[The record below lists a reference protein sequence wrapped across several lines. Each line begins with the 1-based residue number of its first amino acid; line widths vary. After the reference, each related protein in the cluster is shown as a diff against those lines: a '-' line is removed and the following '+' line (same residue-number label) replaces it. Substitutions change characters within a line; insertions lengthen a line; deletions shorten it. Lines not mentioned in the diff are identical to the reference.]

1 MYVGVDFTVMQN
13 VKQMYV
19 GCVVI
24 KSRTSETRPLCTIR
38 VKTAVILIAK
48 NMCYYL
54 LPEKIVLV

>member
-1 MYVGVDFTVMQN
+1 
-13 VKQMYV
+13 MYV

-38 VKTAVILIAK
+38 VKTAVILKAK

-54 LPEKIVLV
+54 LPPKNSFSVKTAVILIARYMCY